1 MRPRLPV
8 TAIVAGGPAA
18 VVEATLAALA
28 GQSRPCDVWLLQA
41 PRDEAVDRL
50 IAQTTALNVRVVRA
64 DDPFSPWAPLM
75 FAWFAPTAAVLLS
88 TVVVPLDPRFLAVA
102 HTMLLRRRG
111 AVCSAGD
118 AAVGPD
124 GLSVDAAS
132 AAIAGGAC
140 LIATE
145 WIRHAWARPPGDLR
159 QPPGPRLA
167 AGLRNAGIPIFV
179 ADLRTG

>member
-1 MRPRLPV
+1 MRARLPV
-8 TAIVAGGPAA
+8 TAIVAGGPLEA
-18 VVEATLAALA
+18 VEAKLAALA
-28 GQSRPCDVWLLQA
+28 GQSRACDVWLLQA
-41 PRDEAVDRL
+41 PRDDAVDRL
-50 IAQTTALNVRVVRA
+50 VADTRALNVRVVRA
-64 DDPFSPWAPLM
+64 DEPFSPWAPLM
-75 FAWFAPTAAVLLS
+75 FAWFAPTASVLLA
-88 TVVVPLDPRFLAVA
+88 TATMPLDPRFLAVA
-102 HTMLLRRRG
+102 HSMLLRRRG

-118 AAVGPD
+118 RAAGPD
-124 GLSVDAAS
+124 GLSVEAAG
-132 AAIAGGAC
+132 AAIAEGAC